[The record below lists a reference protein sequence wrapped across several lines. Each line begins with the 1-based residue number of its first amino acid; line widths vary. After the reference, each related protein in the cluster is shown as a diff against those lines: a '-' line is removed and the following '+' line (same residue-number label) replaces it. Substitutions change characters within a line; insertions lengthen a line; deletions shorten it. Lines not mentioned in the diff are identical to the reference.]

1 MMAGIRKSDGS
12 MYAPLE
18 SDLLR
23 IFVAFA
29 QAGNVTHAADRLGRT
44 QSAVSMQVRKLEDVV
59 GVALFERGPRGVAL
73 TMDGKRLLPYARRIV
88 GLVDETTAA
97 MRTAPLDGP
106 VRVGIPEEYNQ
117 TVLPNALAAFAELHP
132 GIEVTVL
139 CGYTSQQLAAL
150 EADVL
155 DLAII
160 FDWCDGVSGEVL
172 AIDPT
177 VWVSSVGHNR
187 HLERPVPVAVY
198 WLKDSSWCRD
208 FALRSLERHT
218 IPYRIAYT
226 CDTSGGLRSAVAS
239 GLTIAPLS
247 RSNIPPGARELTTAD
262 GFPPIDSSRVVLKRN
277 PRRGGPA
284 IDGMAD
290 MIRKSFGPLAVPA
303 DQAFG

>member
-1 MMAGIRKSDGS
+1 
-12 MYAPLE
+12 MYPPLE

-23 IFVAFA
+23 IFVAVA
-29 QAGNVTHAADRLGRT
+29 QAGNVTHAAERLGRT
-44 QSAVSMQVRKLEDVV
+44 QSAVSMQVRKLEDSV
-59 GVALFERGPRGVAL
+59 GVTLFERGPRGVAL
-73 TMDGKRLLPYARRIV
+73 TLEGKRLLPYARRIV

-117 TVLPNALAAFAELHP
+117 TVLPNALAAFAEIHP
-132 GIEVTVL
+132 NIEVTVL
-139 CGYTSQQLAAL
+139 CGYTAQQLAAL
-150 EADVL
+150 DADEL

-160 FDWCDGVSGEVL
+160 FDWCDGIAGELL
-172 AIDPT
+172 AVDPT
-177 VWVSSVGHNR
+177 VWVSSVAHNR
-187 HLERPVPVAVY
+187 HLERPVPVALY
-198 WLKDSSWCRD
+198 WRSSWCRD
-208 FALRSLERHT
+208 FALRSLERYAL
-218 IPYRIAYT
+218 PYRIAYT
-226 CDTSGGLRSAVAS
+226 CDTSGGLRSAIVS

-247 RSNIPPGARELTTAD
+247 RSNIPPGGRELTIAD

-290 MIRKSFGPLAVPA
+290 MIRKSFGPLTAPA